1 MNNRFCVKVQCL
13 HQMSGSFFL
22 FTACFPNGKIEKFA
36 FECGRFNDAEKEKN
50 EFFPLNP
57 KDCKFLVITHAHD
70 DHLSRVPLFVKHG
83 FNGNIYTT
91 ATTCKFANFIL
102 YNNSY
107 IYEREQNDY
116 YVEPLYNDVDVEKSM
131 KHFIACP
138 YRKVIKPTKNISF
151 ILYENGHIPGACL
164 IYLVV
169 SYPGEKDIVILF
181 TGDYHYKS
189 PLFAVP
195 SLPESV
201 TKNDISLLITESTY
215 GTTNSYDISQ
225 SAKLIKEL
233 SLFLSEGKTVIIPAF
248 ALARSSTCVYL
259 IGKAQKAGI
268 LPSVPIWLDS
278 YSAKA
283 FHKMFVYDNIGLSI
297 NTRELIPSTFK
308 PISSPSIRNQVLQ
321 DRNPKIVI
329 SSAGFGDKGS
339 VTCHIKSGIVRDD
352 VVIFYC
358 SGYLAPNSI
367 GIKLQNAKK
376 GEKIVFQGKELEVK
390 CDFAITSEL
399 SAHAKKD
406 ELFDHI
412 YSPCSYTHSYLTTH
426 GEFEVCEAL
435 ASSISN
441 TFAKP
446 ASVIHPNVCYT
457 IDSSGIIQSD
467 NISIY

>member
-1 MNNRFCVKVQCL
+1 M
-13 HQMSGSFFL
+13 
-22 FTACFPNGKIEKFA
+22 
-36 FECGRFNDAEKEKN
+36 
-50 EFFPLNP
+50 
-57 KDCKFLVITHAHD
+57 
-70 DHLSRVPLFVKHG
+70 
-83 FNGNIYTT
+83 
-91 ATTCKFANFIL
+91 
-102 YNNSY
+102 
-107 IYEREQNDY
+107 
-116 YVEPLYNDVDVEKSM
+116 YNDVDVEKSM